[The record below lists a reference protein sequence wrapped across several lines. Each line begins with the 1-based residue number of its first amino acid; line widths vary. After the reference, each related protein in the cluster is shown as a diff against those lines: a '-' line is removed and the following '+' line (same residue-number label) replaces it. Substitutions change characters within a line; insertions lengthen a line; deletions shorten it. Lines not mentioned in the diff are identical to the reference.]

1 MKHRIKTMKK
11 NTLARRLFLPMVL
24 IVCLYALIFM
34 GMVWY
39 GGVFSQLKDN
49 EIERIQQSLNLKV
62 TDLEEQFES
71 CWANEKI
78 YEKLL
83 AECKTTK
90 EVSLQMAERLN
101 ELAEIEE
108 VRGAYIFYNN
118 GSCYYVRKNEAGEK
132 EAAYGSE
139 VLLEQAGV
147 PKSPQWKAGS
157 GGDMSVCPGYGKI
170 VQAIERNQES
180 DEFFYACADTTYLQE
195 QPSQTAVTFSV
206 PALSE
211 NGSIWAVVGMEL
223 SEECLY
229 DILAD
234 PDVQGTYLLGVQ
246 DAEKSY
252 IEQAVMEGD
261 SFQEKLK
268 EQNGIWLVKDSAK
281 DDRLYRM
288 ASEGTNHIPYVLTK
302 KVAFYKDNSAFSQE
316 AWLLCAIVEENELL
330 GSVNRM
336 KKAIIS
342 AILIASF
349 IGVFA
354 LFFLSRIL
362 TKPITALVNNLN
374 ELDPRKNIQLPKVHI
389 YEVDR
394 LSYAIERFSKEV
406 ESYALRNSQILKI
419 ADIPV
424 GVAEID
430 EVSKEVFC
438 TAKMFELLGD
448 VEPEEDHKVIS
459 IGEFRKLVERFK
471 RGTVVFEEGAVDS
484 DLIFC
489 DNNIYKVYS
498 GEKDAGWTSFQTR
511 ETNGRLIV
519 VVMDVTDK
527 IREKLKLEYERDYD
541 ELTHLLNKQAFA
553 REATKRI
560 ESEKYPV
567 GAMIMWDLDNL
578 KTINDTYGHE
588 YGDVYIKEAG
598 KVFAYLEQHNGL
610 VARRSGDEFFAY
622 VSGKNKDELWEVI
635 QQIHHMLEKVVIHLP
650 GNVDMNVRASAGIV
664 WYPKDGREYADL
676 IRKADFTMY
685 DVKRSDKGN
694 IREFDQELYER
705 DAILLTGKEELNE
718 ILIKRKFKIAYQPVV
733 DALTGDIYGYEALM
747 RPQTDTLQRPKD
759 VIRIARAQDRL
770 EELEEVYWEESLND
784 FFREK
789 QMKTRLFI
797 NSFAGISMSEESF
810 YKLKASYRREDL
822 QNVVADMM
830 GWGRIDRECLAKKKE
845 QAALAGSKLSV
856 EGYNLRMGFTPEEVS
871 QTAQFVKIGKEFI
884 SGIDKNEQKQQEVIQ
899 MIHGLKEY
907 DILIVAV
914 GVETE
919 AELRFMQKQ
928 GADFV
933 QGFYLASPSLRPL
946 EEDRAIKDKI
956 RM

>member
-49 EIERIQQSLNLKV
+49 EIERIQQSLNRKV

-132 EAAYGSE
+132 EAAYGLE

-195 QPSQTAVTFSV
+195 QPSQAAVTFSV

-676 IRKADFTMY
+676 IKKADFTMY